1 MKRITWL
8 VGIASLA
15 AMPVLAQ
22 AQAADARPFSF
33 GVSGGA
39 SLPMGDLGDVA
50 DVGYNLGAHVLL
62 MPASLTNLSFRGD
75 VTFDRWSYKGAAAG
89 LVNAKS
95 RVLGISAN
103 AIFKSS
109 KEMAIKPYVI
119 AGGGLYNNKFTS
131 DVVDGKSKS
140 KAGLQG
146 GGGLEFKLSGFT
158 TFVEAKYVNVFGD
171 GASLNYLPVT
181 FGIRF

>member
-1 MKRITWL
+1 MKRMTWL

-22 AQAADARPFSF
+22 AQSTDSRPISF

-39 SLPMGDLGDVA
+39 SIPMGDLGDVA

-62 MPASLTNLSFRGD
+62 MPASMTHLSFRGD
-75 VTFDRWSYKGAAAG
+75 VSFDRWSYKGTGAG
-89 LVNAKS
+89 LINAKS
-95 RVLGISAN
+95 RVLGVTAN
-103 AIFKSS
+103 AIFKSAQ
-109 KEMAIKPYVI
+109 EMAIKPYVI
-119 AGGGLYNNKFTS
+119 GGGGLYNGKVTS
-131 DVVDGKSKS
+131 DVLDGKSES
-140 KAGLQG
+140 KLGLQG

-171 GASLNYLPVT
+171 ASLSYLPVT